1 MKLLI
6 NIGRV
11 ILASALWASGA
22 FASYIAL
29 IFASRPIF
37 GGNTGGRTEAV
48 QMLSV
53 SVVVV
58 ILTLVAILLLAKAGR
73 KLEAITVIVSGL
85 LLGGFFLC
93 LIQCFGGFQILLG
106 K

>member
-11 ILASALWASGA
+11 IISSALWLVAA

-29 IFASRPIF
+29 LIASRPIF
-37 GGNTGGRTEAV
+37 GGNTGGKTEV
-48 QMLSV
+48 IQMISV
-53 SVVVV
+53 FCVVF
-58 ILTLVAILLLAKAGR
+58 ILTIMAILLLAKAGR
-73 KLEAITVIVSGL
+73 KLEAITVMVSGL

-93 LIQCFGGFQILLG
+93 LIACFGGFQMLFG
-106 K
+106 Q